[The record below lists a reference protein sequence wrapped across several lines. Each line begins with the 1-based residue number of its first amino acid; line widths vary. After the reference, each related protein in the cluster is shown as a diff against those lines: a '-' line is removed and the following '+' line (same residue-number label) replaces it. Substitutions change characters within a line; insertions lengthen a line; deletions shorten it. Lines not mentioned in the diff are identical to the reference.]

1 MATEELLFVVDTD
14 IPHREMMVGWLQDQG
29 YQVKVFDNGE
39 LCLNMLDENPSAIC
53 LDINM
58 PGLSGL
64 EILKR
69 IRLANRDIPVIVVT
83 KNDALDSA
91 VEAMKFGAFDYMVKP
106 VDKIR
111 LRTNVERAIEM
122 HTMVSKIQKLQ
133 GELKKTYSY
142 KNIVGQSESM
152 RQLFGQ
158 IDEVSG
164 ININVF
170 IGGESGTGKELVAK
184 AIHFNSTYRM
194 GNFVAINC
202 GAIPEELQENEFF
215 GHEKGAFTGA
225 DDSRPGKLEVADG
238 GTLFLDEIGEMSPKM
253 QVKLLRF
260 LQDKSFEKVGGTK
273 KINVDLRVISA
284 TNRNLQDAVK
294 EGRFREDLY
303 YRLMV
308 YLVSLPPLRVRKDDI
323 PLLINHFLKK
333 YKDEIP
339 KKITTVSSYAMEA
352 LDRYP
357 WPGNVRQLENE
368 IYRAMVTTQ
377 THMVQI
383 ENLSPEIQKYREGHV
398 GDDNRFIPV
407 LENQKLAQPAIS
419 APAAQSLFSH
429 AVPTTGSTF
438 NEIEKQAFLE
448 ALNRANGKI
457 PQAAKALG
465 ISRATFYRK
474 LKKYR
479 SVN

>member
-1 MATEELLFVVDTD
+1 MSKLLFVVDND
-14 IPHREMMVGWLQDQG
+14 IPHREMMASWLEEQG
-29 YQVKVFDNGE
+29 YKVKVFENGE
-39 LCLNMLDENPSAIC
+39 LCLNCLDENPGVIC

-64 EILKR
+64 ETLKQL
-69 IRLANRDIPVIVVT
+69 RLANRDIPVMVIT
-83 KNDALDSA
+83 KNEALDSA
-91 VEAMKFGAFDYMVKP
+91 IEAMKIGAFDYLVKP

-111 LRTNVERAIEM
+111 LRTNVEKAIEM
-122 HTMVSKIQKLQ
+122 HTMVTKIQKLQ

-142 KNIVGQSESM
+142 KNIVGQSEPM
-152 RQLFGQ
+152 RQIFGQ
-158 IDEVSG
+158 IDEVSE

-184 AIHFNSTYRM
+184 AIHFNSTYKT

-202 GAIPEELQENEFF
+202 GAIPETLQENEFF

-225 DDSRPGKLEVADG
+225 DDSRQGKLEAANG
-238 GTLFLDEIGEMSPKM
+238 GTLFLDEIGEMSPQM

-260 LQDKSFEKVGGTK
+260 LQDKSFERVGGTK
-273 KINVDLRVISA
+273 KIHVDLRIISA
-284 TNRNLQDAVK
+284 TNRNLEDAVK

-308 YLVSLPPLRVRKDDI
+308 YLIYLPPLRIRKEDI
-323 PLLINHFLKK
+323 LLLINHFLKK
-333 YKDEIP
+333 YKSEFSKNIS
-339 KKITTVSSYAMEA
+339 TVSSHALEA
-352 LDRYP
+352 LVSYP

-377 THMVQI
+377 TNSVQI
-383 ENLSPEIQKYREGHV
+383 ENLSPEIQKLRV
-398 GDDNRFIPV
+398 GYVDQENHFVPF
-407 LENQKLAQPAIS
+407 LEKIEKSVPSYKNKPQYIS
-419 APAAQSLFSH
+419 
-429 AVPTTGSTF
+429 PTLSGTKF
-438 NEIEKQAFLE
+438 NEIEKNAIIE
-448 ALNRANGKI
+448 ALDDANGNI

-474 LKKYR
+474 IKKYR
-479 SVN
+479 SAG

>member
-1 MATEELLFVVDTD
+1 MSKLLFVVDND
-14 IPHREMMVGWLQDQG
+14 IPHREMMASWLEEQG
-29 YQVKVFDNGE
+29 YKVKVFENGE
-39 LCLNMLDENPSAIC
+39 LCLNCLDENPGVIC

-64 EILKR
+64 ETLKQL
-69 IRLANRDIPVIVVT
+69 RLANRDIPVMVIT
-83 KNDALDSA
+83 KNEALDSA
-91 VEAMKFGAFDYMVKP
+91 IEAMKIGAFDYLVKP

-111 LRTNVERAIEM
+111 LRTNVEKAIEM
-122 HTMVSKIQKLQ
+122 HTMVTKIQKLQ

-142 KNIVGQSESM
+142 KNIVGQSEPM
-152 RQLFGQ
+152 RQIFGQ
-158 IDEVSG
+158 IDEVSE

-184 AIHFNSTYRM
+184 AIHFNSTYKT

-202 GAIPEELQENEFF
+202 GAIPETLQENEFF

-225 DDSRPGKLEVADG
+225 DDSRQGKLEAANG
-238 GTLFLDEIGEMSPKM
+238 GTLFLDEIGEMSPQM

-260 LQDKSFEKVGGTK
+260 LQDKSFERVGGTK
-273 KINVDLRVISA
+273 KIHVDLRIISA
-284 TNRNLQDAVK
+284 TNRNLEDAVK

-308 YLVSLPPLRVRKDDI
+308 YLIYLPPLRIRKEDI
-323 PLLINHFLKK
+323 LLLINHFLKK
-333 YKDEIP
+333 YKSEFSKNIS
-339 KKITTVSSYAMEA
+339 TVSSHALEA
-352 LDRYP
+352 LVSYP

-377 THMVQI
+377 TNSVQI
-383 ENLSPEIQKYREGHV
+383 ENLSPEIQKLRV
-398 GDDNRFIPV
+398 GYVDQENHFVPFLEKIEKTVPSIKKNPQFI
-407 LENQKLAQPAIS
+407 S
-419 APAAQSLFSH
+419 
-429 AVPTTGSTF
+429 PTLSGTKF
-438 NEIEKQAFLE
+438 NEIEKNAIIE
-448 ALNRANGKI
+448 ALDEANGNI

-474 LKKYR
+474 IKKYR
-479 SVN
+479 SAS

>member
-1 MATEELLFVVDTD
+1 MSELLFVIDND
-14 IPHREMMVGWLQDQG
+14 IPHREMMASWLEDQG
-29 YQVKVFDNGE
+29 YKVKVFDNGE
-39 LCLNMLDENPSAIC
+39 LCLNCLDENPGVIC

-64 EILKR
+64 EILKQL
-69 IRLANRDIPVIVVT
+69 RLANRDIPVMVIT

-91 VEAMKFGAFDYMVKP
+91 IEAMKIGAFDYLVKP

-111 LRTNVERAIEM
+111 LRTNVEKAIEM
-122 HTMVSKIQKLQ
+122 HTMVTKIQRLQ

-142 KNIVGQSESM
+142 KNIVGQSEPM
-152 RQLFGQ
+152 RQIFGQ

-184 AIHFNSTYRM
+184 AIHFNSTYKT

-202 GAIPEELQENEFF
+202 GAIPETLQENEFF

-225 DDSRPGKLEVADG
+225 DDSRQGKLEAANG
-238 GTLFLDEIGEMSPKM
+238 GTLFLDEIVEMSPKM

-260 LQDKSFEKVGGTK
+260 LQDKSFERVGGTK
-273 KINVDLRVISA
+273 KIHVDLRIISA
-284 TNRNLQDAVK
+284 TNRNLEDAVK

-308 YLVSLPPLRVRKDDI
+308 YLISLPPLRVRKEDI

-333 YKDEIP
+333 YKGEIS
-339 KKITTVSSYAMEA
+339 KNISTVSSHALEA
-352 LDRYP
+352 LVSYP

-377 THMVQI
+377 TNSVQI
-383 ENLSPEIQKYREGHV
+383 ENLSPEIQKLREGYV
-398 GDDNRFIPV
+398 DKENQFVPY
-407 LENQKLAQPAIS
+407 LENREKTLSSFKSHPQSIS
-419 APAAQSLFSH
+419 
-429 AVPTTGSTF
+429 PTLSGTKF
-438 NEIEKQAFLE
+438 NEIEKNAIIE
-448 ALNRANGKI
+448 ALDKANGNI

-474 LKKYR
+474 IKKYR
-479 SVN
+479 SAS

>member
-1 MATEELLFVVDTD
+1 MSELLFIVDND
-14 IPHREMMVGWLQDQG
+14 VPHRNMMTTWLEDQG
-29 YQVKVFDNGE
+29 YKVKVFDNGE
-39 LCLNMLDENPSAIC
+39 LCLNCLDENPGAIC

-64 EILKR
+64 EILKQL
-69 IRLANRDIPVIVVT
+69 RLANRDIPVMVVT

-91 VEAMKFGAFDYMVKP
+91 IEAMKIGAFDYMVKP

-111 LRTNVERAIEM
+111 LKTNVEKAIEM
-122 HTMVSKIQKLQ
+122 HTMVTKIQRLQ

-142 KNIVGQSESM
+142 KNIVGQSEPM
-152 RQLFGQ
+152 RQIFGQ

-184 AIHFNSTYRM
+184 AIHFNSAYKS
-194 GNFVAINC
+194 GDFVAINC
-202 GAIPEELQENEFF
+202 GAIPEDLQENEFF

-225 DDSRPGKLEVADG
+225 DDSRQGKLEVANG

-260 LQDKSFEKVGGTK
+260 LQDKSFERVGGTK
-273 KINVDLRVISA
+273 KIHVDLRIVSA
-284 TNRNLQDAVK
+284 TNRNLEDAVK

-308 YLVSLPPLRVRKDDI
+308 YLISLPPLRIRKDDI

-333 YKDEIP
+333 YKNDIP
-339 KKITTVSSYAMEA
+339 KNISTVSSYAMEA
-352 LDRYP
+352 LVRYP

-368 IYRAMVTTQ
+368 IYRAMVMTQ
-377 THMVQI
+377 TNSIQI
-383 ENLSPEIQKYREGHV
+383 ENLSPEIQKLREGYV
-398 GDDNRFIPV
+398 DRGNQFVPYRDNH
-407 LENQKLAQPAIS
+407 ENRSPALSAHPSSIS
-419 APAAQSLFSH
+419 PSPSGTKFK
-429 AVPTTGSTF
+429 
-438 NEIEKQAFLE
+438 EIEKNALIE
-448 ALNRANGKI
+448 ALDRANGNI
-457 PQAAKALG
+457 PLAAKSLG

-474 LKKYR
+474 IKKYR
-479 SVN
+479 SAS

>member
-1 MATEELLFVVDTD
+1 MSKLLFVVDNEV
-14 IPHREMMVGWLQDQG
+14 PHREMMANWLEDQG
-29 YQVKVFDNGE
+29 FKVKVFDNGE
-39 LCLNMLDENPSAIC
+39 LCLNCLDENPGVIC

-58 PGLSGL
+58 PGMPGL

-69 IRLANRDIPVIVVT
+69 LRLANRDIPVMVVT
-83 KNDALDSA
+83 KNDTLDSA
-91 VEAMKFGAFDYMVKP
+91 IEAMKMGAFDYMVKP

-111 LRTNVERAIEM
+111 LKTNVDKAIEM
-122 HTMVSKIQKLQ
+122 HTMVAKIQRLQ

-142 KNIVGQSESM
+142 KNIVGNSEPM
-152 RQLFGQ
+152 RQIFGQ
-158 IDEVSG
+158 VDEVSG

-184 AIHFNSTYRM
+184 AIHFNSAYKS
-194 GNFVAINC
+194 GDFVAINC

-225 DDSRPGKLEVADG
+225 DDSRPGKLEAANG

-273 KINVDLRVISA
+273 KINVDLRIISA
-284 TNRNLQDAVK
+284 TNRNLEDAVK

-308 YLVSLPPLRVRKDDI
+308 YLISLPPLRIRKDDI

-333 YKDEIP
+333 YKNEIP
-339 KKITTVSSYAMEA
+339 KNISTVSSYAMEA
-352 LDRYP
+352 LIRYP

-368 IYRAMVTTQ
+368 VYRAMVTTQ
-377 THMVQI
+377 TNSVQI
-383 ENLSPEIQKYREGHV
+383 ENLSSEIQKLREGYV
-398 GDDNRFIPV
+398 DQGNQFIPNIESH
-407 LENQKLAQPAIS
+407 ENKMSSSKNHPQSIS
-419 APAAQSLFSH
+419 PSLSGIKFD
-429 AVPTTGSTF
+429 
-438 NEIEKQAFLE
+438 EIEKN
-448 ALNRANGKI
+448 ALIDALDRANGNI
-457 PQAAKALG
+457 PLAAKELG

-474 LKKYR
+474 IKKYR
-479 SVN
+479 SAS